1 MESRAGLD
9 HRAEIEAA
17 ESLLELV
24 GETPLLRL
32 RRIGRGLECTLLGK
46 LEMLNPGGSVK
57 DRIGLRM
64 IEAAEREG
72 LLRPGGT
79 IVEPTSGNT
88 GVGLAIVAA
97 IKGYRCIFTMPDKMS
112 GEKIALL
119 RAHGAEVV
127 ITPTAVPPESPESY
141 YRVADRLTEEIPGA
155 FQPNQYFNREN
166 PRAHYLTTGPEVWR
180 QTQGRITHFVAAV
193 GTGGTISGTGQ
204 YLKEQNPDVVIVG
217 ADPEGSL
224 YTGGEARPYLVEG
237 IGEDFWP
244 ETLDR
249 EVVDRWVTVSDR
261 DSFLEAR
268 RVTRAEGLLVGG
280 SAGTAVH
287 AALEVG
293 AELPPG
299 AVVVVMLP
307 DSGRSYLSKVYND
320 SWMLEYGFLER
331 PGTRARIGE
340 VQAAKRRYG
349 LDVPEL
355 IVVPTHEKVGRA
367 IDILEQYGIS
377 QAPVSRSEDPAD
389 LSEIVGAINERGLL
403 DRVFRDP
410 DAIERDVAEVM
421 GPPPPV
427 VQSASGVEEMFE
439 DLSRGA
445 EAVIVADGAQPVGV
459 LTRADLLEFL
469 AHRGDGS
476 R

>member
-1 MESRAGLD
+1 
-9 HRAEIEAA
+9 
-17 ESLLELV
+17 
-24 GETPLLRL
+24 
-32 RRIGRGLECTLLGK
+32 
-46 LEMLNPGGSVK
+46 
-57 DRIGLRM
+57 
-64 IEAAEREG
+64 
-72 LLRPGGT
+72 
-79 IVEPTSGNT
+79 
-88 GVGLAIVAA
+88 
-97 IKGYRCIFTMPDKMS
+97 
-112 GEKIALL
+112 
-119 RAHGAEVV
+119 
-127 ITPTAVPPESPESY
+127 
-141 YRVADRLTEEIPGA
+141 
-155 FQPNQYFNREN
+155 
-166 PRAHYLTTGPEVWR
+166 
-180 QTQGRITHFVAAV
+180 
-193 GTGGTISGTGQ
+193 
-204 YLKEQNPDVVIVG
+204 
-217 ADPEGSL
+217 
-224 YTGGEARPYLVEG
+224 
-237 IGEDFWP
+237 
-244 ETLDR
+244 
-249 EVVDRWVTVSDR
+249 
-261 DSFLEAR
+261 
-268 RVTRAEGLLVGG
+268 
-280 SAGTAVH
+280 
-287 AALEVG
+287 
-293 AELPPG
+293 
-299 AVVVVMLP
+299 MLP

-377 QAPVSRSEDPAD
+377 QAPVARSEDPAD

>member
-1 MESRAGLD
+1 MDSQAGLQR
-9 HRAEIEAA
+9 RAEIDAA
-17 ESLLELV
+17 DSLLDLV
-24 GETPLLRL
+24 GRTPLLRL
-32 RRIGRGLECTLLGK
+32 QRTGRELECTLLGK

-57 DRIGLRM
+57 DRIGRRM
-64 IEAAEREG
+64 IDAAEREG

-88 GVGLAIVAA
+88 GVGLAIAAA

-112 GEKIALL
+112 REKISLL
-119 RAHGAEVV
+119 RAYGAEVV
-127 ITPTAVPPESPESY
+127 VTPTAVPPDSPESY

-166 PRAHYLTTGPEVWR
+166 PAAHYLTTGPEIWE
-180 QTQGRITHFVAAV
+180 QTGGRVTHFVAGV
-193 GTGGTISGTGQ
+193 GTGGTISGTGR
-204 YLKEQNPDVVIVG
+204 YLKEQNPEVVVVG

-244 ETLDR
+244 ETVDR
-249 EVVDRWVTVSDR
+249 QLVDRWVTVSDR
-261 DSFLEAR
+261 DSFLCAR
-268 RVTRAEGLLVGG
+268 QVTRQEGLLIGG

-287 AALEVG
+287 AALEV
-293 AELPPG
+293 ARELD
-299 AVVVVMLP
+299 AQQVVVVILP

-355 IVVPTHEKVGRA
+355 IVIPTHEKVGRA
-367 IDILEQYGIS
+367 IDILERYGIS
-377 QAPVSRSEDPAD
+377 QAPVSRSEEPRD
-389 LSEIVGAINERGLL
+389 LSEIVGSINERTLL
-403 DRVFRDP
+403 DRVFRDG

-421 GPPPPV
+421 GPPLPV
-427 VQSASGVEEMFE
+427 VQRASGVEEMFE

-445 EAVIVADGAQPVGV
+445 EAVIVADGSRPLGV

-469 AHRGDGS
+469 AHSAR
-476 R
+476 

>member
-1 MESRAGLD
+1 MDSQTGLQR
-9 HRAEIEAA
+9 RAEIDAA
-17 ESLLELV
+17 DSLLDLV
-24 GETPLLRL
+24 GRTPLLRL
-32 RRIGRGLECTLLGK
+32 QRTGRELECTLLGK

-57 DRIGLRM
+57 DRIGRRM
-64 IEAAEREG
+64 IDAAEREG

-88 GVGLAIVAA
+88 GVGLAIAAA

-112 GEKIALL
+112 REKISLL
-119 RAHGAEVV
+119 RAYGAEVV
-127 ITPTAVPPESPESY
+127 VTPTAVPPDSGESY

-166 PRAHYLTTGPEVWR
+166 PAAHYLTTGPEIWE
-180 QTQGRITHFVAAV
+180 QTGGRVTHFVAGV
-193 GTGGTISGTGQ
+193 GTGGTISGTGR
-204 YLKEQNPDVVIVG
+204 YLKEQNPEVVVVG

-244 ETLDR
+244 ETVDR
-249 EVVDRWVTVSDR
+249 QLVDRWVTVSDR
-261 DSFLEAR
+261 DSFLCAR
-268 RVTRAEGLLVGG
+268 QVTRQEGLLIGG

-287 AALEVG
+287 AALEV
-293 AELPPG
+293 ARELD
-299 AVVVVMLP
+299 AQQVVVVILP

-355 IVVPTHEKVGRA
+355 IVIPTHEKVGRA
-367 IDILEQYGIS
+367 IDILERYGIS
-377 QAPVSRSEDPAD
+377 QAPVSRSEEPRD
-389 LSEIVGAINERGLL
+389 LSEIVGSINERTLL
-403 DRVFRDP
+403 DRVFRDG

-421 GPPPPV
+421 GPPLPV
-427 VQSASGVEEMFE
+427 VQRASGVEEMFE

-445 EAVIVADGAQPVGV
+445 EAVIVADGSRPLGV

-469 AHRGDGS
+469 AHSAR
-476 R
+476 